1 MGDIVELPKRR
12 SPKQLARA
20 YMMGE
25 LSSDEYPKQGGL
37 RNAMIL
43 ADNADSEIARM
54 QALAFIEKLADL
66 AHEVESIGTIQV
78 KLIDI
83 KNDGFDRAVRI
94 DSA

>member
-1 MGDIVELPKRR
+1 
-12 SPKQLARA
+12 
-20 YMMGE
+20 MMGE
-25 LSSDEYPKQGGL
+25 LPREEYPVQGGL
-37 RNAMIL
+37 RNAMLL

-54 QALAFIEKLADL
+54 QALTFVEKLADL

-94 DSA
+94 DTA